1 MLLLALALAP
11 QPADAASPEVWAAL
25 HNGRMVAAL
34 EQDPAQAAA
43 IYEVLL
49 DHLTEENEPLRD
61 ELLYWLGQSR
71 FEAGNIDGAMEA
83 LSSAQSPEAA
93 ALRGMIS
100 VWSEPVTVVPYH
112 SSAAIELSSDASWQ
126 LVLDGVVP
134 KTISLKLRADAG
146 AALLLLSLTDLEGR
160 RWEQELL
167 EIADGE
173 WQEMT
178 INLSDLRPVAD
189 TVGTPREGLWLM
201 SIAPAAPLEGPLHI
215 AELELN

>member
-1 MLLLALALAP
+1 MFLLALALAP

-49 DHLTEENEPLRD
+49 EHLTEENEPLRD
-61 ELLYWLGQSR
+61 ELLYWLGQAR
-71 FEAGNIDGAMEA
+71 FEAGNIDGALEA
-83 LSSAQSPEAA
+83 LSAAQSPEAVT
-93 ALRGMIS
+93 LREMIS
-100 VWSEPVTVVPYH
+100 VWSDPITALPYR
-112 SSAAIELSSDASWQ
+112 SQTPIELTAANAWR
-126 LVLDGVVP
+126 LVLDDVVP
-134 KTISLKLRADAG
+134 ETISLKLRADEG
-146 AALLLLSLTDLEGR
+146 AALLQLSLTDLEGH

-178 INLSDLRPVAD
+178 LNLSDLRPVAN
-189 TVGTPREGLWLM
+189 TVGAPIEGLWMM
-201 SIAPAAPLEGPLHI
+201 SITPAAPLQGPLRI
-215 AELELN
+215 AEIELN

>member
-1 MLLLALALAP
+1 MLPLLSLLI
-11 QPADAASPEVWAAL
+11 QPARAASPEVWAAL

-61 ELLYWLGQSR
+61 ELLFWLGQAR
-71 FEAGNIDGAMEA
+71 FEAGNIEGAIEA
-83 LSSAQSPEAA
+83 LSQAHSPEAA
-93 ALRGMIS
+93 SMLGLIA
-100 VWSEPVTVVPYH
+100 VWADPVTALPYRSDEPTVLLT
-112 SSAAIELSSDASWQ
+112 SSSWR
-126 LVLDGVVP
+126 LMLDGVNP
-134 KTISLKLRADAG
+134 KVISIRLRADEG
-146 AALLLLSLTDLEGR
+146 AALLQLALTDLEGH

-178 INLSDLRPVAD
+178 LNLADLRPVGR
-189 TVGTPREGLWLM
+189 TTGPPRDGLWMM
-201 SIAPAAPLEGPLHI
+201 SITPAAPLPGPLRI
-215 AELELN
+215 AEVELY

>member
-1 MLLLALALAP
+1 VLFLSLLLCRAE
-11 QPADAASPEVWAAL
+11 AASPEVWAAL

-61 ELLYWLGQSR
+61 ELLYWLGQAR
-71 FEAGNIDGAMEA
+71 FEAGNIDGAIEA
-83 LSSAQSPEAA
+83 LSAAESPEAA
-93 ALRGMIS
+93 ELQGLIA
-100 VWSEPVTVVPYH
+100 VWSDPITELPYTSTEP
-112 SSAAIELSSDASWQ
+112 IELSTNSSWR
-126 LVLDGVVP
+126 LVMEGVVP
-134 KTISLKLRADAG
+134 EVISFRLQADEG
-146 AALLLLSLTDLEGR
+146 AALLKLSLTDLGGR

-178 INLSDLRPVAD
+178 LNLSDLRPVGR
-189 TVGTPREGLWLM
+189 TVGPPRKGMWMISITP
-201 SIAPAAPLEGPLHI
+201 AVPLQGSLRI
-215 AELELN
+215 AEVELH

>member
-11 QPADAASPEVWAAL
+11 QQADAASPEVWAAL

-71 FEAGNIDGAMEA
+71 FEAGNIDGAMAA
-83 LSSAQSPEAA
+83 LSTAQSPEAA
-93 ALRGMIS
+93 TLRGLIE
-100 VWSEPVTVVPYH
+100 VWADPVVALPYR
-112 SSAAIELSSDASWQ
+112 SSTRIELTAETTWQ
-126 LVLDGVVP
+126 LVFDGVAP
-134 KTISLKLRADAG
+134 RSISLKLRADAG

-178 INLSDLRPVAD
+178 LNLSELRPVAD
-189 TVGTPREGLWLM
+189 TVGGPENGLWM
-201 SIAPAAPLEGPLHI
+201 VSIAPAAPLQGPLHI
-215 AELELN
+215 EEVELN

>member
-11 QPADAASPEVWAAL
+11 QPVDAASPEVWAAL
-25 HNGRMVAAL
+25 HNGRMVAAM

-83 LSSAQSPEAA
+83 LSSAQSHEAA
-93 ALRGMIS
+93 ELRGLIS
-100 VWSEPVTVVPYH
+100 VWADPVDELPYRN
-112 SSAAIELSSDASWQ
+112 STPMELSADASWR

-134 KTISLKLRADAG
+134 AVISLKLRADAG
-146 AALLLLSLTDLEGR
+146 AALLQLSLTDLEGH

-173 WQEMT
+173 WQEMSL
-178 INLSDLRPVAD
+178 NLSDLRPVAD
-189 TVGTPREGLWLM
+189 TIGEPQKGLWMM
-201 SIAPAAPLEGPLHI
+201 SIAPAAPLQGPLYI
-215 AELELN
+215 AEVELN

>member
-11 QPADAASPEVWAAL
+11 QPVDAASPEVWAAL
-25 HNGRMVAAL
+25 HNGRMVAAM

-83 LSSAQSPEAA
+83 LSSAQSHEAA
-93 ALRGMIS
+93 DLRGLIS
-100 VWSEPVTVVPYH
+100 VWADPVGELPYRN
-112 SSAAIELSSDASWQ
+112 STTIELSADASWR

-134 KTISLKLRADAG
+134 EVISLKLRADAG
-146 AALLLLSLTDLEGR
+146 AALLQLSLTDLEGH

-173 WQEMT
+173 WQEMSL
-178 INLSDLRPVAD
+178 NLSDLRPVAD
-189 TVGTPREGLWLM
+189 TVGEPQKGLWMM
-201 SIAPAAPLEGPLHI
+201 SIAPAAPLQGPLFI
-215 AELELN
+215 AEVELN